1 MELNPNNPT
10 TAAVRDQWHK
20 LCAILIL
27 KGNVREV
34 EITTADVA
42 RLEKERLS
50 IVADCRGGK
59 LVLRL
64 VDEKEG
70 ERLAR
75 QEGGLPA

>member
-10 TAAVRDQWHK
+10 TTAVRDQWHK
-20 LCAILIL
+20 LCAILIF

-34 EITTADVA
+34 EITPSDVA
-42 RLEKERLS
+42 RLEKEKLS
-50 IVADCRGGK
+50 IVADCRGGNF
-59 LVLRL
+59 VLRL

-75 QEGGLPA
+75 EEGGLPA